1 MQPKNSKI
9 RRKRKWSNAPE
20 SKGTGLS
27 WFILRAKG
35 MNAPSECSPGRAGL
49 AREEEGGGWM
59 ERGGSRRGA
68 GDHPS

>member
-1 MQPKNSKI
+1 
-9 RRKRKWSNAPE
+9 
-20 SKGTGLS
+20 
-27 WFILRAKG
+27 